1 MDNVK
6 DIVAYICCKYPYSDE
21 LSNARLTKLVYL
33 ADWMSAVANDEQITD
48 IRWLFNHYGPYV
60 DDVIQSVKNR
70 SDFSVEYTENNF
82 GSTKQL
88 VKYTGDPDNI
98 RVSRK
103 ARNVLDAVID
113 KTKTMYFNDFID
125 YVYSTFPV
133 SSNERYSSLDLV
145 ALASKYRRLKGM

>member
-1 MDNVK
+1 MDSVK
-6 DIVAYICCKYPYSDE
+6 DIVAYICCKYPYSSE

-33 ADWMSAVANDEQITD
+33 ADWMSAVANDEQVTD
-48 IRWLFNHYGPYV
+48 IKWLFNHYGPYV

-82 GSTKQL
+82 GSAKQL
-88 VKYTGDPDNI
+88 IRYTGDPEKI
-98 RVSRK
+98 RISGK
-103 ARNVLDAVID
+103 AKNVLDAVID

-145 ALASKYRRLKGM
+145 GLASKYRRLKGL